1 MSHGSQVARAN
12 LLHSK
17 VGEVLGVGEGDLAGE
32 LVASAQ
38 GRDVCVVGLGL
49 IGGSLLRAAV
59 HAGRSA
65 WGAAASAEAAAAARA
80 SGHSASTD
88 LGNALRRAVETDA
101 LVVLATPL
109 AALEDVLA
117 EVAHSAPTCRLTDVV
132 SVKKQVARL
141 VAQCSPASRYVG
153 SHPVVAAAASGCNAG
168 SLQLFNGVVW
178 VVETDDEIDLSVW
191 ADVAALAFS
200 CGAVVLPATAEEHD
214 VAVARVSQL
223 PYLLASVLASVG
235 ANGDGL
241 LRSLTSRSFDDGTRP
256 ASDFS
261 ELMVAACEAN
271 RDALIASM
279 DDALGRL
286 GAARGSLA
294 STGGIDATIRAGH
307 SARDLYERACNN
319 RREIT
324 ISLRGEPR
332 KVIIDLRQLGRAGVH
347 IVGWS
352 RETLDSLQ

>member
-109 AALEDVLA
+109 AAPEDVLA

-191 ADVAALAFS
+191 AGCGGPRLFVRCGGPPGHGGGARRCCRSCIAAALSTCIRRSLAALLTGLPS
-200 CGAVVLPATAEEHD
+200 GGRPIALAGCRRSPPGWPPLRRVPVNTVLPEDIYGHKIIPLS
-214 VAVARVSQL
+214 VLPVSWL
-223 PYLLASVLASVG
+223 DPYLHDTPSPSWPW
-235 ANGDGL
+235 
-241 LRSLTSRSFDDGTRP
+241 RSDQPGSTISPAP
-256 ASDFS
+256 ASR
-261 ELMVAACEAN
+261 N
-271 RDALIASM
+271 
-279 DDALGRL
+279 
-286 GAARGSLA
+286 
-294 STGGIDATIRAGH
+294 ATVP
-307 SARDLYERACNN
+307 
-319 RREIT
+319 RR
-324 ISLRGEPR
+324 P
-332 KVIIDLRQLGRAGVH
+332 
-347 IVGWS
+347 
-352 RETLDSLQ
+352 